1 MLKIVLLYLFLN
13 QSGTLLGV
21 YMNWNF
27 FFFSVCQMYF
37 RWDRISVAL
46 PLRHIKVMKFQLRNT
61 ISSNDSRAHF

>member
-27 FFFSVCQMYF
+27 FFLGLPNVFSLGPHF
-37 RWDRISVAL
+37 RCITAET
-46 PLRHIKVMKFQLRNT
+46 H
-61 ISSNDSRAHF
+61 